1 VIFLLSSI
9 VDDFLL
15 GGDFVSGEEMA
26 RKAGISRTAVF
37 KRISAMRT
45 AGYVIEASKGLGYK
59 LVPRFDGLLP
69 LEIRMRSRSKQFGAS
84 IVAMDCVDSTQN
96 HLRGLALSGAPEG
109 TVVVALEQASGKGR
123 MGRSWSSPRG
133 GLWFSLLLRP
143 SLQPRDLPKLTLLFG
158 VAIAEAVEDLRVKV
172 CLKWPND
179 LLVGGKKVCG
189 ILMETSGEPDR
200 VEYVLVGVGINA
212 NFSIMS
218 LPEEVRSKSTTLSE
232 ALGKNV
238 DRCGLIARILELS
251 EGLYSEAQGEG
262 FDNIL
267 NAWRSR
273 SCTTG
278 RDVTVISFG
287 NILKGTAVDIDEDG
301 SLLLE
306 TESGRV
312 RVYSGDVIL

>member
-1 VIFLLSSI
+1 
-9 VDDFLL
+9 
-15 GGDFVSGEEMA
+15 MA
-26 RKAGISRTAVF
+26 KKAGISRTAVF
-37 KRISAMRT
+37 KRVRAMRA
-45 AGYVIEASKGLGYK
+45 AGYVIEASKGRGYR

-69 LEIRMRSRSKQFGAS
+69 LEIRMRSRSKHFGAS
-84 IVAMDCVDSTQN
+84 IVVMDCVDSTQN
-96 HLRGLALSGAPEG
+96 HLRNLALSGAPEG
-109 TVVVALEQASGKGR
+109 TVVVALEQTSGKGR

-143 SLQPRDLPKLTLLFG
+143 SLQLRDLPKLTLLFG
-158 VAIAEAVEDLRVKV
+158 VVVAEAVEDLGVKT

-179 LLVGGKKVCG
+179 LLAGGKKMCG
-189 ILMETSGEPDR
+189 ILMETSAEPDR

-212 NFSIMS
+212 NFPITS

-232 ALGKNV
+232 ALGKKV

-251 EGLYSEAQGEG
+251 EGLYREAQVEG

-267 NAWRSR
+267 NSWRSR

-278 RDVTVISFG
+278 RNVTVISFG
-287 NILKGTAVDIDEDG
+287 NVLKGTDIGIDEEG

-306 TESGRV
+306 TESGLV
-312 RVYSGDVIL
+312 RVHSGDVIL

>member
-1 VIFLLSSI
+1 LPSPI
-9 VDDFLL
+9 VDEFLL
-15 GGDFVSGEEMA
+15 GGDFVSGEEIA
-26 RKAGISRTAVF
+26 RKAGISRTAIF
-37 KRISAMRT
+37 KRVRAMRK
-45 AGYVIEASKGLGYK
+45 AGYVIEASKGRGYR

-69 LEIRMRSRSKQFGAS
+69 LEIRMRSRSRQFGAS
-84 IVAMDCVDSTQN
+84 IVAMDSVDSTQN
-96 HLRGLALSGAPEG
+96 HLRSLALSGAPEG
-109 TVVVALEQASGKGR
+109 TVVVALEQTSGKGR
-123 MGRSWSSPRG
+123 MGRSWFSPRG

-143 SLQPRDLPKLTLLFG
+143 SLQLRDLPKLTLLFG
-158 VAIAEAVEDLRVKV
+158 VAVAEAVEELGVDV

-179 LLVGGKKVCG
+179 LLAGGKKVCG
-189 ILMETSGEPDR
+189 ILMETSAEPDR
-200 VEYVLVGVGINA
+200 VEYVLVGVGINV
-212 NFSIMS
+212 NFPTTS

-232 ALGKNV
+232 ALGKKI

-251 EGLYSEAQGEG
+251 EELYREAQEDG
-262 FDNIL
+262 FENVL

-278 RDVTVISFG
+278 RNVTVMSFG
-287 NILKGTAVDIDEDG
+287 NVLKGTAVGIDEDG